1 MIRMMDWVYILGAV
15 EMDSSEKLER
25 INNYLVI
32 IVVSA
37 SKDIWGTR
45 KLYNREF

>member
-32 IVVSA
+32 VISA